1 MVKKTLTI
9 YIDNTSLRITETR
22 GKRVKKL
29 GELHLDLGQSKVNA
43 SIKETEVIAK
53 IKQLLKSKK
62 IKTKKVIVGLSGL
75 HCLSR
80 PITLPQ
86 LPKAMLEE
94 AVMREAK
101 RLLPVPLDQLYV
113 SWQVV
118 PCTEADKIRAFLV
131 AIPCRIVDKL
141 LKMLRQAG
149 LKPYLMDVKPIALAR
164 VVKEATAIIVDVQP
178 TEFDIVIMA
187 DGIPQPI
194 RTIPFSGKGLSL
206 QEKIQVV
213 RSDLE
218 RTIEFYNSNNP
229 EKPIDSSVTIFV
241 SGELAEEPQL
251 YQELGVEL
259 GYPVSPLSS
268 PLQTADELNLS
279 HYLVNVG
286 LALKELEKEAGPLV
300 TNLNIIPATYLP
312 KPISISKVMAL
323 PAAAS
328 VIGLM
333 ILMVTSIQDASAN
346 IVSIQSELDTTNQ
359 IINHRQ
365 SQKQILI
372 DNIADLEVKVAGAI
386 ATGNAY
392 SAALNSLDVK
402 GEVINGDLAAT
413 VDNMVS
419 NVTLTS
425 IGHSMNTLAIT
436 GTAPSEAEILR
447 YARNL
452 DATGRFSQVT
462 ITSISTGA
470 DEEEEGG
477 SSTEGMGFNLTL
489 ATKGKE

>member
-1 MVKKTLTI
+1 M
-9 YIDNTSLRITETR
+9 
-22 GKRVKKL
+22 
-29 GELHLDLGQSKVNA
+29 
-43 SIKETEVIAK
+43 
-53 IKQLLKSKK
+53 
-62 IKTKKVIVGLSGL
+62 
-75 HCLSR
+75 
-80 PITLPQ
+80 
-86 LPKAMLEE
+86 
-94 AVMREAK
+94 
-101 RLLPVPLDQLYV
+101 
-113 SWQVV
+113 
-118 PCTEADKIRAFLV
+118 
-131 AIPCRIVDKL
+131 
-141 LKMLRQAG
+141 
-149 LKPYLMDVKPIALAR
+149 
-164 VVKEATAIIVDVQP
+164 VKEATAIIVDVQP

-218 RTIEFYNSNNP
+218 RTVEFYNSNNP

-300 TNLNIIPATYLP
+300 TNLNTIPPTYLP

-323 PAAAS
+323 PATAS

-452 DATGRFSQVT
+452 DATGRFSEVT
-462 ITSISTGA
+462 ITSIRTVA

-489 ATKGKE
+489 ATKGKK